1 MKWSRLLLVVFISGA
16 AHAQQLAKVNPDSLF
31 KLRPDTLLT
40 NKIKKAD
47 SVTLAFQSKVDS
59 IQQGYQKQINNLNAT
74 RNKLQSKIDS
84 LNNLKVP
91 TEKLTKQ
98 LDSLNRLQSQK
109 LNEVTTKIN
118 TLKAKATKS
127 LDEINLPQ
135 ELQGPVKNLKQSIN
149 GFALPGTNYSNLS
162 IGNVDLPNFPN
173 AQLPTLTDQ
182 IKLDPNLKNFPS
194 ELNQLNGLGNL
205 GTYAEDVK
213 QLTQGNLNEIKSVD
227 KLIENKV
234 AGMEGMEQLQEGKAL
249 IEKAKPDSAAL
260 ANMAKEVVQEQILN
274 AAQDHF
280 AGKEA
285 VLQQAMDKMS
295 KLKNKYSEVKSLSEL
310 PKRLPNPLKGKP
322 FIERFVPGI
331 SFQIQK
337 SQFLLIDVNPTLLYK
352 IRPRLSVGAGWNER
366 LPFEG
371 WKITSDNE
379 RIYGPRVIVQFLWT
393 KGINLSLQPEVMN
406 TTIPPALAYRMG
418 LDPTH
423 RKWITSIF
431 GGIKKGFTVYKSMKG
446 YSEMLYN
453 FRDKDGM
460 SPYADK
466 LNVRFGFE
474 FPMKKSN
481 RHKTTKPRNCEALSI
496 ISNRINNPY

>member
-1 MKWSRLLLVVFISGA
+1 LYLFDVKWSAFLLILFISGTT
-16 AHAQQLAKVNPDSLF
+16 HAQQLDSLMGKLNPDSLF
-31 KLRPDTLLT
+31 RLKPDTLIF

-47 SVTLAFQSKVDS
+47 SVTLAFQSKADS
-59 IQQGYQKQINNLNAT
+59 IQQGYQKQINTLNTT
-74 RNKLQSKIDS
+74 RNKLQFKIDS

-98 LDSLNRLQSQK
+98 LDSLNRLQTQK
-109 LNEVTTKIN
+109 LSEVTTKIN
-118 TLKAKATKS
+118 ALKAKATKS

-135 ELQGPVKNLKQSIN
+135 ELQGPVNNLKQSIN
-149 GFALPGTNYSNLS
+149 GFALPGTNSSNLS
-162 IGNVDLPNFPN
+162 IGNLDLPNLTN
-173 AQLPTLTDQ
+173 TQLPTLTDQ
-182 IKLDPNLKNFPS
+182 IKLDPNLKNFSS
-194 ELNQLNGLGNL
+194 ELNQLNGFGNNL
-205 GTYAEDVK
+205 GTYAQDVK

-249 IEKAKPDSAAL
+249 MEKAKPDSAAL

-322 FIERFVPGI
+322 FIERLVPGI
-331 SFQIQK
+331 AFQIQK
-337 SQFLLIDVNPTLLYK
+337 SQNLLIDVNPTLLYK
-352 IRPRLSVGAGWNER
+352 IRPRLTAGAGWNER

-371 WKITSDNE
+371 WKITADNE

-393 KGINLSLQPEVMN
+393 KGINLRLQPEVMN
-406 TTIPPALAYRMG
+406 TAIPPALAYRMG

-431 GGIKKGFTVYKSMKG
+431 AGIKKEFTVYKSMKG

-474 FPMKKSN
+474 FPMKK
-481 RHKTTKPRNCEALSI
+481 RK
-496 ISNRINNPY
+496 